1 MCELTAMM
9 LICTPYIDLYRADR
23 LEVMSQS
30 KAFPISVSA
39 LYCLLI
45 GERDGA
51 MW

>member
-9 LICTPYIDLYRADR
+9 LICAALYRADR
-23 LEVMSQS
+23 SEVMSRL

-51 MW
+51 IW